1 MSTESYILLN
11 NVSTEAL
18 VGNFT
23 HGEKNKGAGYGRRND
38 GLHTIVYTVNA
49 FKGTVKIQGTLEVY
63 PGETDWIDLD
73 TLSLG
78 SDSTIDTQNTS
89 YNASVTGNFV
99 WLRAVHS
106 IQDGTIVSVRYNY

>member
-23 HGEKNKGAGYGRRND
+23 YGEKSKGAGYGRRND
-38 GLHTIVYTVNA
+38 GLHTIVYTVNS

-63 PGETDWIDLD
+63 PGDNDWVDLD
-73 TLSLG
+73 VLDLG
-78 SDSTIDTQNTS
+78 SDSTVDTQNTAYS
-89 YNASVTGNFV
+89 ASVTGNFV
-99 WLRAVHS
+99 WLRAAHS